1 MLKGSKAFT
10 SFSVNDINK
19 AKDFYGKTLG
29 LDVEEVKEMK
39 GLLNLNFADGS
50 KIMIYH
56 RPNHT
61 PAAYTVLN
69 FPVDNIDKA
78 VDELTS
84 KRIKLEKYK
93 EMDQDEK
100 GILRGKSINKG
111 PNIAWFTDPSGNII
125 SVIEK

>member
-1 MLKGSKAFT
+1 MFKGTKAFT

-39 GLLNLNFADGS
+39 GLLNLKIADGN

-69 FPVDNIDKA
+69 FVVDNIDKT
-78 VDELTS
+78 VDELVS
-84 KRIKLEKYK
+84 KGIRLERYK
-93 EMDQDEK
+93 ELDQDEK
-100 GILRGKSINKG
+100 GILRGKSINKE
-111 PNIAWFTDPSGNII
+111 PDIAWFTDPAGNII
-125 SVIEK
+125 SVIEE

>member
-1 MLKGSKAFT
+1 MFKGSKAFT

-39 GLLNLNFADGS
+39 GLLNLNIADGN

-69 FPVDNIDKA
+69 FPVNNIDKI
-78 VDELTS
+78 VDELTN
-84 KRIKLEKYK
+84 KGIKLERYK
-93 EMDQDEK
+93 ELEQDEK
-100 GILRGKSINKG
+100 GILRGKSMNKG
-111 PNIAWFTDPSGNII
+111 PDIAWFTDPAGNII
-125 SVIEK
+125 SVIEE

>member
-1 MLKGSKAFT
+1 MFKGSKAFT

-19 AKDFYGKTLG
+19 AKDFYSKTLG

-39 GLLNLNFADGS
+39 GLLILNIADKN

-78 VDELTS
+78 VDELTN
-84 KRIKLEKYK
+84 KGIKLERYK
-93 EMDQDEK
+93 GMDQDEK
-100 GILRGKSINKG
+100 GILRETSINKG
-111 PNIAWFTDPSGNII
+111 PDIAWFTDPAGNILSI
-125 SVIEK
+125 IQE

>member
-1 MLKGSKAFT
+1 LFKGSKAFT

-19 AKDFYGKTLG
+19 ANDFYGKTLG

-39 GLLNLNFADGS
+39 GLLNLKIADGN

-69 FPVDNIDKA
+69 FVVDNIDKT
-78 VDELTS
+78 VDKLVS
-84 KRIKLEKYK
+84 KGIRLERYK
-93 EMDQDEK
+93 ELDQEEK
-100 GILRGKSINKG
+100 GILRGKSMNKG
-111 PNIAWFTDPSGNII
+111 PDIAWFTDPAGNILSI
-125 SVIEK
+125 IQE

>member
-1 MLKGSKAFT
+1 MFKGSKAFT
-10 SFSVNDINK
+10 SFSVNDISK

-29 LDVEEVKEMK
+29 LDVEEIKEMK
-39 GLLNLNFADGS
+39 GLLILNIADEN

-78 VDELTS
+78 IDELTS
-84 KRIKLEKYK
+84 KRIKLERYK

-100 GILRGKSINKG
+100 GILRGKSLNKG
-111 PNIAWFTDPSGNII
+111 PDIAWFTDPAGNILSI
-125 SVIEK
+125 IQE